1 MNQISSTRQLHY
13 DLLRIFASFMVVM
26 LHVSAFY
33 WDKIQPQTEQWMA
46 LNLFDSA
53 VRSCVPLFFMLSG
66 AFLLAKELPL
76 NKLLGKNVLHLAVV
90 WLVWSVLYAVD
101 AIGLPA
107 FFHADA
113 GQIFTAVVNGK
124 YHLWFLPKMIEVYLM
139 VPLLYAGTR
148 MKEGKGLYYLLVLF
162 GLFGIL
168 KSTLTVLCIR
178 ILRYRCCSK
187 PSCPIWLFIQG
198 IFCWAIFWSIAGRK
212 KFQAGGCC

>member
-33 WDKIQPQTEQWMA
+33 WDKIQPQTEQWRA

-90 WLVWSVLYAVD
+90 CLFSRGCRSDFYSGGQWKISSVV
-101 AIGLPA
+101 
-107 FFHADA
+107 
-113 GQIFTAVVNGK
+113 FTQND
-124 YHLWFLPKMIEVYLM
+124 
-139 VPLLYAGTR
+139 
-148 MKEGKGLYYLLVLF
+148 
-162 GLFGIL
+162 
-168 KSTLTVLCIR
+168 
-178 ILRYRCCSK
+178 
-187 PSCPIWLFIQG
+187 
-198 IFCWAIFWSIAGRK
+198 
-212 KFQAGGCC
+212 

>member
-76 NKLLGKNVLHLAVV
+76 NKLLGKCPAFGSCLVGLVGAVC
-90 WLVWSVLYAVD
+90 SRCHR
-101 AIGLPA
+101 LPA

-148 MKEGKGLYYLLVLF
+148 MKEEKGCIIFWCCLVCLGF
-162 GLFGIL
+162 SNPPLRF
-168 KSTLTVLCIR
+168 LCIR
-178 ILRYRCCSK
+178 IPRYRCCSK
-187 PSCPIWLFIQG
+187 PNCPI
-198 IFCWAIFWSIAGRK
+198 
-212 KFQAGGCC
+212 

>member
-76 NKLLGKNVLHLAVV
+76 NKLLGKC
-90 WLVWSVLYAVD
+90 
-101 AIGLPA
+101 PA
-107 FFHADA
+107 FGSCLVGLVGAVCSRCHRAACLFSRGCRSDFYSG
-113 GQIFTAVVNGK
+113 GQWKISSVVFTQND
-124 YHLWFLPKMIEVYLM
+124 
-139 VPLLYAGTR
+139 
-148 MKEGKGLYYLLVLF
+148 
-162 GLFGIL
+162 
-168 KSTLTVLCIR
+168 
-178 ILRYRCCSK
+178 
-187 PSCPIWLFIQG
+187 
-198 IFCWAIFWSIAGRK
+198 
-212 KFQAGGCC
+212 